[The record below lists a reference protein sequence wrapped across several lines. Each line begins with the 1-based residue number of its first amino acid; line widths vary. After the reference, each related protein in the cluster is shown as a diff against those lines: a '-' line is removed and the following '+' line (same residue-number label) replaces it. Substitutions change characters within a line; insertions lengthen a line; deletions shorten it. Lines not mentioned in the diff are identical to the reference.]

1 MQKEVL
7 LQGQRGNVKRTIPE
21 RHLNFDLE
29 MWVLRNQKPGI
40 DALDTEKF
48 TILLHL
54 SIIS

>member
-1 MQKEVL
+1 MQQEVL

-40 DALDTEKF
+40 DASDTEKF